1 MFWTENTQL
10 SANKMAKTYPKL
22 GGILKKL
29 LFERNMKASDLARE
43 VNLPSPT
50 IHRLV
55 TGKSS
60 RPYMSSLEPI
70 ADYFSVSIDQ
80 LLGEEDIHTKSDLSA
95 SQLICTL
102 PLIPWEGLDNI
113 GLGNESIFEQIPYIG
128 SVSKRAFA
136 TVLIDTSMEPIFNRG
151 NVLIFEPALLPK
163 DRSYVLVRL
172 AGKQGFIFRQLL
184 MDADHKY
191 LKPLNPDLKVFK
203 MRLLGVEDSV
213 VAVLVEA
220 RQLFS

>member
-1 MFWTENTQL
+1 MFWIKNTQL
-10 SANKMAKTYPKL
+10 SANEMAKTYPKL

-80 LLGEEDIHTKSDLSA
+80 LLGVDDMHIESNSSA
-95 SQLICTL
+95 LPLMRTL
-102 PLIPWEGLDNI
+102 PLIPWEDLNNVE
-113 GLGNESIFEQIPYIG
+113 LSNESTFKQIPYVG
-128 SVSKRAFA
+128 NVSVGAFA
-136 TVLIDTSMEPIFNRG
+136 TTLIDTSMEPIFNRG
-151 NVLIFEPALLPK
+151 NVLIFEPALLPR
-163 DRSYVLVRL
+163 DRSYVLVEL
-172 AGKQGFIFRQLL
+172 AGKHGFIFRQLL

-191 LKPLNPDLKVFK
+191 LKPLNPDLNIFK
-203 MRLLGVEDSV
+203 MRLLGEGDSV

-220 RQLFS
+220 RQIFS